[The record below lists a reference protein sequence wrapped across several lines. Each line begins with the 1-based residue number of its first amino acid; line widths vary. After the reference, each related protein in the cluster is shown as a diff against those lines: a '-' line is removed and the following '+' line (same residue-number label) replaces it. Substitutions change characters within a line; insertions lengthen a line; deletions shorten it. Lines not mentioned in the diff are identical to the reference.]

1 VCGPANALTSFAE
14 KTLGGLVLATSNHWR
29 VVLIGVAIWGLHMG
43 IRQGFLASVIAG
55 ILWDQLGASAT
66 FYVGAAL
73 CVVALFEL
81 ARLPAMGL
89 VKT

>member
-1 VCGPANALTSFAE
+1 
-14 KTLGGLVLATSNHWR
+14 
-29 VVLIGVAIWGLHMG
+29 MG